1 MIGPR
6 HRITG
11 DTLCD
16 AHQPILLPSI
26 RFAETVL
33 SMAIEPES
41 AAERKKLSATLDMLK
56 RQDPTFNAVE
66 NEDTGQTLISGMG
79 ELHLEVIKHRLLREF
94 KLDVKV
100 HKPRVSYRETVCALA
115 QVTGQCHRQVGGKQ
129 LFAKLDMTIEPAPA
143 EKTPQVLCLCSP
155 DEVPPELTA
164 AAAEE
169 LRLCAEGGGPIGS
182 FPLSGL
188 KVTVTGGEIHL
199 ENSDETA
206 FRIAAVDA
214 FEKGLQAGGPVL
226 LEPIMKLDIT
236 TPEEY
241 LGDIV
246 GDLQQRRAL
255 ICSTRESRHECDYRV
270 ACSAARTARLCQCDP
285 QPQPGACQLLD
296 GAVQVRSR
304 SAGGGEAVRDVA
316 KLGGAGRLC
325 RGVAS
330 KIPSATR
337 SRVLTHLAAAL

>member
-1 MIGPR
+1 M
-6 HRITG
+6 
-11 DTLCD
+11 
-16 AHQPILLPSI
+16 
-26 RFAETVL
+26 
-33 SMAIEPES
+33 
-41 AAERKKLSATLDMLK
+41 
-56 RQDPTFNAVE
+56 
-66 NEDTGQTLISGMG
+66 
-79 ELHLEVIKHRLLREF
+79 
-94 KLDVKV
+94 
-100 HKPRVSYRETVCALA
+100 
-115 QVTGQCHRQVGGKQ
+115 TGQCHRQVGGKQ
-129 LFAKLDMTIEPAPA
+129 LFAKLNMTIEPAPA

-164 AAAEE
+164 AATEE

-255 ICSTRESRHECDYRV
+255 ICSTQNRGMNVIIESHAPLRELLGYVNAIRSLSQGRASYSMEPYKYAPVPPEV
-270 ACSAARTARLCQCDP
+270 ARQY
-285 QPQPGACQLLD
+285 
-296 GAVQVRSR
+296 
-304 SAGGGEAVRDVA
+304 EM
-316 KLGGAGRLC
+316 
-325 RGVAS
+325 
-330 KIPSATR
+330 
-337 SRVLTHLAAAL
+337 